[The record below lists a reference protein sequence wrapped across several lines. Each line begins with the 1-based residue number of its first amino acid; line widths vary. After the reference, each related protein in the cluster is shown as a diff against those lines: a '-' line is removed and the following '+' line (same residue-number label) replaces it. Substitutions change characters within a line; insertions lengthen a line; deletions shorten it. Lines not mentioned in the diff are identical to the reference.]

1 MSDYF
6 VFNGDADGLCALQQL
21 HLAEAPRATLVTG
34 VKRDIALLRRVQ
46 AGRGERVTVLD
57 LSHAQNHDDVQ
68 RLLRDGASLRYFDHH
83 FAGELPQHARFES
96 YIDSAAEVCTSAL
109 VNRYLDGRHPRWA
122 VVGAFGDAMPRL
134 AQALAQ
140 GQGQRLTAGELARL
154 EQLGRY
160 LNYNAYGESLADL
173 HFDPAALAEALAP
186 FADPLDFIR
195 ASPVFAALR
204 EGYAA
209 DMRKAATLV
218 AEREVA
224 GARLF
229 RLPDAAWARR
239 VSGVLANE
247 LLRQRPEQA
256 LALLSPLS
264 SGGFSV
270 SLRVPASHDLGADDF
285 CRRFATGGGRK
296 RAAGINLLPEVGL
309 EPFASAFEAAFA
321 RA

>member
-21 HLAEAPRATLVTG
+21 RLAEAPRATLVTG

-57 LSHAQNHDDVQ
+57 LSQAQNHDDVQ

-122 VVGAFGDAMPRL
+122 LVGAFGDAMPRL
-134 AQALAQ
+134 AQALA
-140 GQGQRLTAGELARL
+140 QGQRLTAGELARL

-195 ASPVFAALR
+195 ASPVFAALG

-239 VSGVLANE
+239 VSGVLANQ

-264 SGGFSV
+264 NGGFSV
-270 SLRVPASHDLGADDF
+270 SLRVPACHDLGADDF
-285 CRRFATGGGRK
+285 CRRFATGGGRT
-296 RAAGINLLPEVGL
+296 RAAGINRLPEAEVVG
-309 EPFASAFEAAFA
+309 FVAAFEAAFGA
-321 RA
+321 A

>member
-6 VFNGDADGLCALQQL
+6 PFNGDADGLCALQQL
-21 HLAEAPRATLVTG
+21 RLAEAPRAALVTG

-46 AGRGERVTVLD
+46 ASRGERVTVLD
-57 LSHAQNHDDVQ
+57 LSLAQNRDDVL
-68 RLLRDGASLRYFDHH
+68 RLLQGGARLRYFDHH
-83 FAGELPQHARFES
+83 FAGELPAHPGFEAH
-96 YIDSAAEVCTSAL
+96 IDTAAEVCTSAL
-109 VNRYLDGRHPRWA
+109 VNRYLQGRHQRWA
-122 VVGAFGDAMPRL
+122 VVGASGDAMQRL
-134 AQALAQ
+134 GQALAQ
-140 GQGQRLTAGELARL
+140 GQGLTAGELGRL

-186 FADPLDFIR
+186 YADPLDFIR
-195 ASPVFAALR
+195 ASPVFAALH

-209 DMRKAATLV
+209 DMLKAETLA

-224 GARLF
+224 GAWLF

-247 LLRQRPEQA
+247 LLRKRPEQA

-264 SGGFSV
+264 GGGFSV

-285 CRRFATGGGRK
+285 CRRYATGGGRK
-296 RAAGINLLPEVGL
+296 RAAGINLLPETAI
-309 EPFASAFEAAFA
+309 ERFAGEFEAAFGA
-321 RA
+321 A